1 MSYCRGCGHQIHE
14 TAISCPQCGAL
25 QAQHNTHSQQVSADG
40 SLWLP
45 VPALICGLIPVLGL
59 LAPEEPVTDPV
70 LGIFLFAA
78 TPIVFGSISL
88 ARQKRRTGMAI
99 AVVVLLGIG
108 LLSAICLLA

>member
-45 VPALICGLIPVLGL
+45 VPAVIGGLIPGLGL
-59 LAPEEPVTDPV
+59 LAHEEPYKDQV
-70 LGIFLFAA
+70 LGTFLCAA
-78 TPIVFGSISL
+78 TAIVFGSTSL
-88 ARQKRRTGMAI
+88 ARQKRGKGMAI
-99 AVVVLLGIG
+99 AGVVLGGIG
-108 LLSAICLLA
+108 LLAAIGLLA

>member
-59 LAPEEPVTDPV
+59 LAPEEPDKDQV

-78 TPIVFGSISL
+78 TAIVFGSISL
-88 ARQKRRTGMAI
+88 ARQKRGKGIAI
-99 AVVVLLGIG
+99 AGVVLGGIG
-108 LLSAICLLA
+108 LLAAIGLLA

>member
-45 VPALICGLIPVLGL
+45 VPALICRLIPVLGL
-59 LAPEEPVTDPV
+59 LAPEKPNHV
-70 LGIFLFAA
+70 
-78 TPIVFGSISL
+78 
-88 ARQKRRTGMAI
+88 
-99 AVVVLLGIG
+99 
-108 LLSAICLLA
+108 